1 MNTRRYSVI
10 WGLLFSFAVLSL
22 LWAQFPR
29 VAVAQDDEPA
39 AEEGADE
46 GPAAPAKAAAKGG
59 DQAGDAA
66 PAEENTLMWLIRTSG
81 WIGAVILVLSIY
93 FVATSVRMFME
104 LRPEI
109 LAPPEVIEEAE
120 KLMQG
125 RDFTGL
131 YKRLKGDNS
140 FFSTVVAAGI
150 AELPNGLPDARD
162 AMERVGEVNTIG
174 LERKIS
180 MLAVIGTLGPMIG
193 LLGTLMGMIESFSSI
208 ATSGTQLKASEVASG
223 ISKALVLTF
232 EGVALSVPAIYLFAL
247 FRNRIS
253 SYGATTMLD
262 ADAFVRRL
270 YAVMKSKPAAAP
282 AAAPA
287 PPVRT

>member
-1 MNTRRYSVI
+1 MKSRNTTLV
-10 WGLLFSFAVLSL
+10 WGLLIGLAVLLAGWSQISPVY
-22 LWAQFPR
+22 AQG
-29 VAVAQDDEPA
+29 DDET
-39 AEEGADE
+39 ETTEDE
-46 GPAAPAKAAAKGG
+46 PGPAKAAKGDG
-59 DQAGDAA
+59 QAAA
-66 PAEENTLMWLIRTSG
+66 EPEQENTLMWLIRTSG

-93 FVATSVRMFME
+93 FVATTVRMFME
-104 LRPEI
+104 LRPEV

-120 KLMQG
+120 KLMQA

-131 YKRLKGDNS
+131 YKRLKADDS
-140 FFSTVVAAGI
+140 FFSTVVSAGI
-150 AELPNGLPDARD
+150 TELPNGLPDARD

-193 LLGTLMGMIESFSSI
+193 LLGTLMGMIESFGSI
-208 ATSGTQLKASEVASG
+208 SRSGTQLKASEVAGG

-232 EGVALSVPAIYLFAL
+232 EGVALSVPAIYFFAL

-253 SYGATTMLD
+253 SFGATTMLD

-270 YAVMKSKPAAAP
+270 YTVMKSKPPAGAP
-282 AAAPA
+282 AAAPPAA